1 MCYTH
6 ASHSYL
12 IPIII
17 ILPVWATRELEKK
30 WKSPF
35 QNLVW
40 LPRSVTPESTVN
52 LVQRSCMVLWWCMV
66 GTEKLSSNSH
76 LRNDL
81 SSFWEC
87 YQQSASSSQPLWDF
101 SSCRKLYNSRK
112 KSFQNGPNTMTD
124 CSKYKAQ
131 LLSPL
136 LCHVNSRA
144 SYGVEY
150 GFVGLHDLSLFS
162 SLLFSSFHR
171 YGFLITPNQYLACHT
186 LFHHLLPQNL
196 TCDRCIFKGI
206 SAHILF

>member
-112 KSFQNGPNTMTD
+112 NLSRV
-124 CSKYKAQ
+124 AQ
-131 LLSPL
+131 IPWLIA
-136 LCHVNSRA
+136 A
-144 SYGVEY
+144 SIRPSY
-150 GFVGLHDLSLFS
+150 
-162 SLLFSSFHR
+162 
-171 YGFLITPNQYLACHT
+171 
-186 LFHHLLPQNL
+186 
-196 TCDRCIFKGI
+196 
-206 SAHILF
+206 SAHFYAM